1 MNLIDVLETFAQE
14 VPALIACS
22 VVSIADGTS
31 IGAVGDVQTFDAAA
45 IDAYFAEVVKKNQA
59 ALNALGIESVTEDV
73 LVTSPSTLILARA
86 LPQTSY
92 FWNVITSSR
101 GSLGLTRALMRKY
114 EADVLHALP

>member
-1 MNLIDVLETFAQE
+1 MNLIDILETFAQE
-14 VPALIACS
+14 VPSLIACS

-31 IGAVGDVQTFDAAA
+31 IGAVGDTQTFDAAA
-45 IDAYFAEVVKKNQA
+45 IDAYFAEVVKKNQT
-59 ALNALGIESVTEDV
+59 ALSTLGIDSATEDI
-73 LVTSPSTLILARA
+73 LVTSSSTLFLVRS

-92 FWNVITSSR
+92 FWNVIISSR